1 MTHRQM
7 ARRQKEQP
15 GLAQGEAWILLSPQ
29 VPGFVSFNL
38 FTFVSITMLRKLAL
52 SLIAST
58 YMAGTA
64 SAFQP
69 PVATSA
75 PTVRGAIQIPPPR
88 SEGGITPTCS
98 SRKSPSMTSLYSRV
112 TPDRSDPTADGAD
125 NPGDVILAI
134 QNDELVLGLSGTVA
148 SLIVLYSEY
157 TLSQTGCGLPAGPG
171 GIYGAMEGL
180 SYLEV
185 AGIFILSLINK
196 VTTGSGLPAGKFG
209 ALGAA
214 EGLSFLAVFGGMGVI
229 AYQMIHYGYIP
240 NAVPM
245 EGGMCQ

>member
-1 MTHRQM
+1 
-7 ARRQKEQP
+7 
-15 GLAQGEAWILLSPQ
+15 
-29 VPGFVSFNL
+29 
-38 FTFVSITMLRKLAL
+38 MLRKITL
-52 SLIAST
+52 SLIASA
-58 YMAGTA
+58 YLLGGLAGSA

-69 PVATSA
+69 IAITSA
-75 PTVRGAIQIPPPR
+75 SVKSACSFSSTCKPLPT
-88 SEGGITPTCS
+88 STTP
-98 SRKSPSMTSLYSRV
+98 LHSRV

-125 NPGDVILAI
+125 DPSDVFFAI
-134 QNDELVLGLSGTVA
+134 QSDELVLGLSGTLA
-148 SLIVLYSEY
+148 SLIVFYSEY

-171 GIYGAMEGL
+171 GIYGAVEGL

-214 EGLSFLAVFGGMGVI
+214 EGLSFLAVFGGIGVL

>member
-1 MTHRQM
+1 
-7 ARRQKEQP
+7 
-15 GLAQGEAWILLSPQ
+15 
-29 VPGFVSFNL
+29 
-38 FTFVSITMLRKLAL
+38 MLRKLSL
-52 SLIAST
+52 SLIAC
-58 YMAGTA
+58 MAGTA

-69 PVATSA
+69 IATSA
-75 PTVRGAIQIPPPR
+75 PAVRGAIPIPSLR
-88 SEGGITPTCS
+88 SEGGLTPTCS
-98 SRKSPSMTSLYSRV
+98 AHKSPSTTSLFSRV

-214 EGLSFLAVFGGMGVI
+214 EGLSFLAVIGGMGVL

>member
-1 MTHRQM
+1 
-7 ARRQKEQP
+7 
-15 GLAQGEAWILLSPQ
+15 
-29 VPGFVSFNL
+29 
-38 FTFVSITMLRKLAL
+38 MLRKLAL
-52 SLIAST
+52 SLIASF
-58 YMAGTA
+58 YFGGSASVLV

-69 PVATSA
+69 SATSA
-75 PTVRGAIQIPPPR
+75 TVVRGAIPFAR
-88 SEGGITPTCS
+88 SECDLTPIS
-98 SRKSPSMTSLYSRV
+98 SARKSPPTTSLFSRL

-125 NPGDVILAI
+125 NPGDILFAI
-134 QNDELVLGLSGTVA
+134 QNDELVLGLSGTLA
-148 SLIVLYSEY
+148 SLIVFYSEY

-196 VTTGSGLPAGKFG
+196 VTTGKGLPSGRFG

-214 EGLSFLAVFGGMGVI
+214 EGLSFLAVFGGIGVL
-229 AYQMIHYGYIP
+229 AYQMTHYGYIP

>member
-1 MTHRQM
+1 
-7 ARRQKEQP
+7 
-15 GLAQGEAWILLSPQ
+15 
-29 VPGFVSFNL
+29 
-38 FTFVSITMLRKLAL
+38 MLRKITL
-52 SLIAST
+52 SLIASA
-58 YMAGTA
+58 YLHGGPAGTA

-69 PVATSA
+69 IASTSA
-75 PTVRGAIQIPPPR
+75 SVKSAFSFSSGTCKTLPT
-88 SEGGITPTCS
+88 STT
-98 SRKSPSMTSLYSRV
+98 TSLHSRV

-125 NPGDVILAI
+125 TPGDIIFAI
-134 QNDELVLGLSGTVA
+134 QSDELVLGLSGTLA
-148 SLIVLYSEY
+148 SLIVFYSEY

-171 GIYGAMEGL
+171 GIYGAVEGL

-214 EGLSFLAVFGGMGVI
+214 EGLAFLAVFGGIGVL
-229 AYQMIHYGYIP
+229 AYQLVHYGYIP

>member
-1 MTHRQM
+1 M
-7 ARRQKEQP
+7 
-15 GLAQGEAWILLSPQ
+15 
-29 VPGFVSFNL
+29 
-38 FTFVSITMLRKLAL
+38 
-52 SLIAST
+52 
-58 YMAGTA
+58 
-64 SAFQP
+64 
-69 PVATSA
+69 
-75 PTVRGAIQIPPPR
+75 
-88 SEGGITPTCS
+88 
-98 SRKSPSMTSLYSRV
+98 
-112 TPDRSDPTADGAD
+112 
-125 NPGDVILAI
+125 
-134 QNDELVLGLSGTVA
+134 SGTLA
-148 SLIVLYSEY
+148 SLIVFYSEY

-171 GIYGAMEGL
+171 GIYGAVEGL

-214 EGLSFLAVFGGMGVI
+214 EGLSFLAVFGGIGVL